1 MNVGAVAVMAGDAMT
16 VMDEDEVS
24 VMDEDAVSVMAVDA
38 VVVMTGDAVDVFVSY
53 SLPSIPLGQINLLC
67 AENWVAGCPEMT
79 LFLSG

>member
-24 VMDEDAVSVMAVDA
+24 VMDEDAVSVMAGDA

-53 SLPSIPLGQINLLC
+53 SLSFVPLGQIHLLR
-67 AENWVAGCPEMT
+67 AENLVWRSCGE
-79 LFLSG
+79 